1 MRPYGFGM
9 NDANSDEH
17 GVFVTP
23 PAGWDNSVGG
33 TSFGRNLYDVNQW
46 VAITGAELD
55 AWHGAVPLVDAP
67 AGDAPAGDAP
77 AGDAP
82 AGDAPVAYNMKPV
95 ELVASDVSQHIRAE
109 SNSRLRDAVRKGVP
123 LDALYFSDD
132 FYPAWD
138 SIYEMNPGHNH
149 HAQVQTRLLNREAA
163 ALVDRL
169 IMKELVASANEK
181 LEEARLL
188 GVALTD
194 ISIGA
199 DLVPEWHRR
208 AVDVEAPLPEHVM
221 DHWEDSLQ
229 RNVDTFGVDFVM
241 DNIIETA
248 SEDDSIAALDTTSD
262 REEPVTHDSDSSAS
276 DDGTGHGNNQHEES
290 IDDRYAMFSGG
301 DPQPLPFGY
310 KTIAESDDEAPH
322 ILHDVEIH
330 DGSNGIYHVDM
341 EV

>member
-23 PAGWDNSVGG
+23 PADWDNSVGG

-67 AGDAPAGDAP
+67 AGNAPAGDAP
-77 AGDAP
+77 AGDA
-82 AGDAPVAYNMKPV
+82 AVAYNMKPV

-138 SIYEMNPGHNH
+138 SIYEMNLGHNH